1 MSSQT
6 YKTLNP
12 AQKEQA
18 LLQSAILEDD
28 SKSADK
34 LKKMT
39 IPENVTCHVVG
50 ENYRIHN
57 KKEKEKLIQLRF
69 QPIYQGELL
78 IFILQGVSTEALDRK
93 KQQTCIRSWDET
105 KVTSSFFMEVNRFIY
120 LMQRRIPV
128 TILGKEII
136 WSR

>member
-1 MSSQT
+1 MQLYENKNVFPFGYTNDGYVSSQT

-50 ENYRIHN
+50 ENYRIHSE
-57 KKEKEKLIQLRF
+57 KEKEK
-69 QPIYQGELL
+69 
-78 IFILQGVSTEALDRK
+78 
-93 KQQTCIRSWDET
+93 
-105 KVTSSFFMEVNRFIY
+105 
-120 LMQRRIPV
+120 
-128 TILGKEII
+128 II
-136 WSR
+136 

>member
-1 MSSQT
+1 MMDICHHKHI
-6 YKTLNP
+6 KTLNP

-39 IPENVTCHVVG
+39 IPENVTSHVVG

-57 KKEKEKLIQLRF
+57 KKEKEKIIQIKIPK
-69 QPIYQGELL
+69 QYIKANSYIYLTRSQYRSIGW
-78 IFILQGVSTEALDRK
+78 K
-93 KQQTCIRSWDET
+93 KQ
-105 KVTSSFFMEVNRFIY
+105 
-120 LMQRRIPV
+120 
-128 TILGKEII
+128 
-136 WSR
+136 

>member
-1 MSSQT
+1 MGCSCMKIKNVFPFGYTYDGYLSSQT

-39 IPENVTCHVVG
+39 IPENVTSHVVG

-57 KKEKEKLIQLRF
+57 KKEKE
-69 QPIYQGELL
+69 
-78 IFILQGVSTEALDRK
+78 
-93 KQQTCIRSWDET
+93 
-105 KVTSSFFMEVNRFIY
+105 
-120 LMQRRIPV
+120 RIN
-128 TILGKEII
+128 
-136 WSR
+136 SD